1 MKWKGKL
8 CFLIS
13 CLIIKNRKEK
23 RAENV
28 ALNKNLGILRLQ
40 ADRAQFMDEAKKA
53 LKIDIDYF

>member
-1 MKWKGKL
+1 
-8 CFLIS
+8 
-13 CLIIKNRKEK
+13 
-23 RAENV
+23 V